1 MTAAKDYVV
10 SMEAVGIDNGVGCK
24 GSDEFEESLKHF
36 CRVCKRRFACGRA
49 LGGHMRVHVAW
60 VAFY

>member
-36 CRVCKRRFACGRA
+36 CRVWKRSLRR
-49 LGGHMRVHVAW
+49 GG
-60 VAFY
+60 